1 MLQAAAPVTLFFR
14 PFRSYRAAFLT
25 FALHYRPMKL
35 NKYFVI
41 DFDSTFTKVEAFDV
55 LADISLR
62 DHPEKE
68 ERTEQIHQITNQ
80 GMDGSI
86 SFRQSLEQR
95 LQLLAPARQHLEPLI
110 QRLKGSVSESF
121 KRNKE
126 FFQKYAD
133 NIFII
138 SNGFKEFI
146 EPIVTE
152 FGIKPENIL
161 ANEFRFDDKGR
172 VIGFDQNNPL
182 SANGG
187 KVEQLKKLN
196 LPGDV
201 YVIGDGYTDYEIK
214 HAGLANKFYAFTEN
228 VERENVKSKADHITP
243 SLDEFLYLNKLNTA
257 ISYPKNRINV
267 LLLENVHPVAIELL
281 KTEGFNVETYHAA
294 LSEEELCEKI
304 KNVSVLGIRSKTHV
318 TAKVLEHANRL
329 MVIGAF
335 CIGTNQIDLK
345 EATRKGIA
353 VFNAP
358 FSNTRS
364 VVELAIAEMIMLMRS
379 IVDKSVLMHQGKW
392 DKSAK
397 GSFEVRGK
405 KLGLIGY
412 GNIGTQLSVLAES
425 MGMKVLYYDVEE
437 RLSLGN
443 AVKCKT
449 IKEVLEQ
456 ADVISL
462 HVDGR
467 TSNANLIGA
476 DEFDLMK
483 KGVIVINLSR
493 GHVVNIH
500 ALKEN
505 ILSGKV
511 AGCAID
517 VFPHEPSSNNEEFVS
532 ELRGLPNTILTPHI
546 GGSTLEAQE
555 NIGNFVPGKIM
566 DYINTGSTS
575 NSVNFPNLTL
585 PILENAHRL
594 IHIHNNVPGILAKI
608 NQVLADHGINIVGQY
623 LKTNESIGYVITD
636 INKEYDK
643 DVISKLRAIEQTI
656 KFRMLY

>member
-1 MLQAAAPVTLFFR
+1 MGRVNRKSQIQI
-14 PFRSYRAAFLT
+14 T
-25 FALHYRPMKL
+25 FAVHNQPMKL

-55 LADISLR
+55 LADISLK
-62 DHPEKE
+62 DHPDREQRK
-68 ERTEQIHQITNQ
+68 EQIVSITNQ
-80 GMDGSI
+80 GMNGSI
-86 SFRQSLEQR
+86 SFRESLEKR
-95 LQLLAPARQHLEPLI
+95 LSLLAPSQHHLAPLI
-110 QRLKGSVSESF
+110 ALLKDKVSESF
-121 KRNKE
+121 KRNRE
-126 FFQKYAD
+126 FFLNYAD
-133 NIFII
+133 NIYII
-138 SNGFKEFI
+138 SNGFREFI

-161 ANEFRFDDKGR
+161 ANEFRFDSEGR
-172 VIGFDQNNPL
+172 VIGFDTDNPL
-182 SANGG
+182 SANNG
-187 KVEQLKKLN
+187 KVEQLKRLN

-214 HAGLANKFYAFTEN
+214 HSGLANKFYAFTEN
-228 VERENVKSKADHITP
+228 VERENVLKQADHITP

-267 LLLENVHPVAIELL
+267 LLLENVHPIALELL
-281 KTEGFNVETYHAA
+281 KSEGFNVETYHAA
-294 LSEEELCEKI
+294 LTEDELIEKI

-318 TAKVLEHANRL
+318 TARVLEHANRL

-345 EATRKGIA
+345 TATKKGIA

-364 VVELAIAEMIMLMRS
+364 VVELAVAEMIMLMRN
-379 IVDKSVLMHQGKW
+379 IVDKSTKMHKGAW

-412 GNIGTQLSVLAES
+412 GNIGTQLSVIAES
-425 MGMKVLYYDVEE
+425 LGMKVLYYDTEE

-443 AVKCKT
+443 AIKCKSM
-449 IKEVLEQ
+449 KEVLEQ
-456 ADVISL
+456 ADVVSL

-467 TSNANLIGA
+467 ESNHNLIGA
-476 DEFDLMK
+476 KEFALMK
-483 KGVIVINLSR
+483 KGVIFINLSR
-493 GHVVNIH
+493 GHIVDIQ
-500 ALKEN
+500 ALREN
-505 ILSGKV
+505 VLSGKV
-511 AGCAID
+511 GGCAID
-517 VFPHEPSSNNEEFVS
+517 VFPYEPVSNDEEFQS

-546 GGSTLEAQE
+546 GGSTSEAQE

-575 NSVNFPNLTL
+575 NSVTFPNLTL
-585 PILENAHRL
+585 PLLENAHRL
-594 IHIHNNVPGILAKI
+594 IHIHENVPGILAKI
-608 NQVLADHGINIVGQY
+608 NHILANNGINIVGQY
-623 LKTNESIGYVITD
+623 LKTNETIGYVITD
-636 INKEYDK
+636 INKQYDK
-643 DVISKLRAIEQTI
+643 DVIKELREIDHTI
-656 KFRMLY
+656 KFRVLY